1 MRGGFRWR
9 VLYKQDVYVPGAWVA
24 VPAVPEVVLGTVT
37 VGAPVPAV
45 GVPGT
50 VPAPAGD
57 VLGALE
63 AVLVIATAVPV
74 PAREAART
82 PVQPAVP
89 APAPTPAP
97 AAPAPVPAAV
107 RPTAPVSAI
116 TPAPVKTRRN

>member
-1 MRGGFRWR
+1 M
-9 VLYKQDVYVPGAWVA
+9 LYKQDVYVPDAWAA
-24 VPAVPEVVLGTVT
+24 VPAVPEVVLGTVMVAAQAIAGG
-37 VGAPVPAV
+37 VG
-45 GVPGT
+45 GT

-63 AVLVIATAVPV
+63 AVPETATAVPV

-89 APAPTPAP
+89 APVPIPVPAAPEPAP
-97 AAPAPVPAAV
+97 AAA
-107 RPTAPVSAI
+107 RPTAPASAT